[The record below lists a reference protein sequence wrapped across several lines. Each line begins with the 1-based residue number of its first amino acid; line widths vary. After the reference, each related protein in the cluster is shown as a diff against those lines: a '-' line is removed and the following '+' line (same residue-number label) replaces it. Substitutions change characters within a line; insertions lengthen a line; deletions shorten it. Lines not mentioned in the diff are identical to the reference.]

1 MDEEVAFSFNSKSCE
16 FEQFKFCHRNHN
28 YKITGELRIIDR
40 EIDIYIY
47 REREGGREGERRE
60 REGGRETETERQRER
75 QRETERETKRD
86 RERQRETERDKE
98 RGM

>member
-40 EIDIYIY
+40 EIDIYIERERGRERGREREREGGRE
-47 REREGGREGERRE
+47 REREGGREGERD
-60 REGGRETETERQRER
+60 RETE
-75 QRETERETKRD
+75 RD
-86 RERQRETERDKE
+86 RERQRERYVICSF
-98 RGM
+98 

>member
-40 EIDIYIY
+40 EIDIYRE
-47 REREGGREGERRE
+47 REREGGRE
-60 REGGRETETERQRER
+60 RER
-75 QRETERETKRD
+75 QRD
-86 RERQRETERDKE
+86 RERQRETERDRE
-98 RGM
+98 RQRERYVICSF

>member
-40 EIDIYIY
+40 EIDIYIE
-47 REREGGREGERRE
+47 RVRGREGGRERQRDRE
-60 REGGRETETERQRER
+60 RDRERQRER
-75 QRETERETKRD
+75 QRETERD
-86 RERQRETERDKE
+86 RERQRERYVICSF
-98 RGM
+98 